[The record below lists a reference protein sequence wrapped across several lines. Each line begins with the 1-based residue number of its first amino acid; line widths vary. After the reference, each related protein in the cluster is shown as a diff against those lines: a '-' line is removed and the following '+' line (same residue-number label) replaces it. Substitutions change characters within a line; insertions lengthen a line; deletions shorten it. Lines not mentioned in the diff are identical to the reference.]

1 MNNLIEKYKG
11 FIFDLDGT
19 IYRGTHLIPDA
30 DKTVN
35 HLKKLGKKVIFISNK
50 TTGRI
55 KDYYQFLNRNGL
67 EIEETEIVNS
77 TIVTKKYLKE
87 NFKGASFFAI
97 GEKIFIEEIESAGLI
112 FSENPADINILVVT
126 LDRTLNYEKLETAA
140 RALEKGARFFA
151 ANIDDTCPV
160 DDGEVLDAGSII
172 SALEKR
178 THKKLE
184 LHFGKPSHYMFEEIR
199 RRIQTD
205 LSEMLLVGDRLE
217 TDIAMGNKFGIDT
230 ALVDT
235 GVRYFPNGLNGIT
248 PTYHI
253 NSVFDLLNHKA

>member
-30 DKTVN
+30 DKTVK
-35 HLKKLGKKVIFISNK
+35 HLKKLEKKIIFISNR
-50 TTGRI
+50 TTGSI
-55 KDYYQFLNRNGL
+55 KDYYNFLSGNGL
-67 EIEETEIVNS
+67 MVTESEIVNS
-77 TIVTKKYLKE
+77 TIVIKKYLKE
-87 NFKGASFFAI
+87 NFNGASFFAI
-97 GEKIFIEEIESAGLI
+97 GEKIFIEEIKSAGLVY
-112 FSENPADINILVVT
+112 SENPVDIDLLIVT
-126 LDRTLNYEKLETAA
+126 LDRTLNYDKLETAA
-140 RALEKGARFFA
+140 RALEKDARFFA

-160 DDGEVLDAGSII
+160 DDGEVLDAGSTI

-184 LHFGKPSHYMFEEIR
+184 LHFGKPSHFMFEEIR

-253 NSVFDLLNHKA
+253 KSVFDLLNHRA